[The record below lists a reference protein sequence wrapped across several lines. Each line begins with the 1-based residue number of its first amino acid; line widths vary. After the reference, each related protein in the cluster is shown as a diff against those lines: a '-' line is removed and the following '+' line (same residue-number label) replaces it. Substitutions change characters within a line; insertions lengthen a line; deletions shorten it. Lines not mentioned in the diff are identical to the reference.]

1 MPRLELIISAAVF
14 VLLFL
19 YRLDWDYM
27 RIFTKTGEQYE
38 KFSKPKVT
46 PLWDMIA
53 SWFLGGNTRFF
64 LISVVRDYHNKKGFH
79 YNALFMDVFTS
90 VAPYIFVGAVL
101 VLVFW
106 SYFKNFKNKFVQ
118 ILMLSFFVDIIIHC
132 VLKFGLHTSYIYGG
146 HFYFCS
152 SDDARLVVFR
162 V

>member
-1 MPRLELIISAAVF
+1 
-14 VLLFL
+14 
-19 YRLDWDYM
+19 
-27 RIFTKTGEQYE
+27 
-38 KFSKPKVT
+38 
-46 PLWDMIA
+46 
-53 SWFLGGNTRFF
+53 
-64 LISVVRDYHNKKGFH
+64 VRDYHNKKGFH

-146 HFYFCS
+146 HFIFVVPMMLGWLFFGYKNSPKMLSFLTVFVGILFVF
-152 SDDARLVVFR
+152 LVANNVYRMEEFIWFLEQNYK
-162 V
+162 

>member
-1 MPRLELIISAAVF
+1 M
-14 VLLFL
+14 
-19 YRLDWDYM
+19 
-27 RIFTKTGEQYE
+27 
-38 KFSKPKVT
+38 
-46 PLWDMIA
+46 
-53 SWFLGGNTRFF
+53 
-64 LISVVRDYHNKKGFH
+64 VRDYHNKKGFH

-146 HFYFCS
+146 HFIFVVPMMLGWLFFGYKNSPKMLSFLTVFVGILFVY
-152 SDDARLVVFR
+152 LVANNVYRMEEFIWFLEQNYK
-162 V
+162 

>member
-1 MPRLELIISAAVF
+1 M
-14 VLLFL
+14 
-19 YRLDWDYM
+19 
-27 RIFTKTGEQYE
+27 IFSN
-38 KFSKPKVT
+38 F
-46 PLWDMIA
+46 
-53 SWFLGGNTRFF
+53 
-64 LISVVRDYHNKKGFH
+64 VVRDYHNKKGFH

-146 HFYFCS
+146 HFIFVVPMMLGWLFFGYKNSPKMLSFLTVFVGILFVFLI
-152 SDDARLVVFR
+152 ANNVYRMEEFIWFLEHNYQLV
-162 V
+162 